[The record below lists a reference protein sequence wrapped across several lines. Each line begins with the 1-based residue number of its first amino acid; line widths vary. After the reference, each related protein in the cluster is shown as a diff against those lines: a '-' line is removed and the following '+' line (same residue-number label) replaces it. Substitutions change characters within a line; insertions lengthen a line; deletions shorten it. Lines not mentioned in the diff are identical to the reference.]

1 MPPETKKE
9 GEGNGNVPPS
19 APKND
24 PVVAVPQSVLTAMQE
39 QMAALE
45 KKDADREAQMAGFEA
60 MIEAGKSA
68 EGSDEPKLRKGKSFE
83 PKFRTVRIRK
93 YPIAGEYE
101 NQGYVVGWTSRGAY
115 QEVDRSGVTPQVVDF
130 IDVIFLGHEKTE
142 DGKIKAEKV
151 RLLDLMNKSVQIHC
165 KILDTRKEVR
175 EVPTG
180 EEIDVSMFDP
190 QHGLV
195 ATGEKVDGYTAY
207 TDIVHTIQIPG
218 IEKPV
223 EIDAMFCN

>member
-1 MPPETKKE
+1 MPPENKTD
-9 GEGNGNVPPS
+9 GGNGNVPP
-19 APKND
+19 KTD
-24 PVVAVPQSVLTAMQE
+24 PIVQVPQSVLTQMQE
-39 QMAALE
+39 QMALLE

-60 MIEAGKSA
+60 MIEAGKAA

-93 YPIAGEYE
+93 FPIAGEYE

-130 IDVIFLGHEKTE
+130 IDVIFLGQEKTA

-151 RLLDLMNKSVQIHC
+151 RLLDLMNKGSQIHC

-180 EEIDVSMFDP
+180 EEIDVSTFDP
-190 QHGLV
+190 QHGLI
-195 ATGEKVDGYTAY
+195 ATGEKVDGYTAF

-218 IEKPV
+218 VEKPV